1 MKQQRIEEKQ
11 GKLDTPVFMIS
22 IIAIILIIVPLMLFP
37 KESKILLDTLL
48 EFITFRLGSFYVLI
62 YVVTLGFLLWLV
74 IRGFGNIKLGGKD
87 EKPEYSDFSWGV
99 MIFCTGIGGSMMM
112 FSFVEPLY
120 YLTDTPFEIE
130 PLSSLAYE
138 YAHMYG
144 QLHWGPADW
153 ALFLPVSLAIAY
165 NVYVQ
170 NNNETRLGSVMA
182 KYGFGNKIVADI
194 IDVFTIIAMMGGVAT
209 SMGLS
214 APLICQVFSR
224 IFHIENNNILLYVI
238 FCAWFLI
245 FATSVWRG
253 LDKGIKKLSRFNVAI
268 ALLFIFLVLIIAG
281 PMNVLDTELN
291 SIGLYLDNFFK
302 MSFYTDPFGKEG
314 FPQRWTVF
322 YWANTLAYVPIVGC
336 FTARISKGRT
346 IKQVISGMIIY
357 GMLGTFLSFSALGY
371 YSLYLQKSGQVDLI
385 YILQNSG
392 KDAAIMAILD
402 TLPFSELLSGLFAV
416 VCMVFM
422 ATTIDSTAYILAS
435 STMRPSREKLEPGRW
450 NRMLWAVIFLLLSLA
465 LTRIG
470 GLETMQTASVV
481 AAFPMIFI
489 MLIAMIVLGKKL
501 VKRNG
506 T

>member
-1 MKQQRIEEKQ
+1 MRQQRKDKKQ
-11 GKLDTPVFMIS
+11 GTLDVPVFLIS
-22 IIAIILIIVPLMLFP
+22 TIAIVFIIVPLMLFP

-48 EFITFRLGSFYVLI
+48 NFITFRLGSFYILI
-62 YVVTLGFLLWLV
+62 YVVTLFFLLWLM
-74 IRGFGNIKLGGKD
+74 IRGFGNIKLGGID
-87 EKPEYSDFSWGV
+87 EKPEYSDFNWGV
-99 MIFCTGIGGSMMM
+99 MVFCTGIAGSMMM
-112 FSFVEPLY
+112 FSFIEPLY

-153 ALFLPVSLAIAY
+153 ALFIPVSLLIAY
-165 NVYVQ
+165 NIYVQ
-170 NNNETRLGSVMA
+170 NNNETRLGSA
-182 KYGFGNKIVADI
+182 LTQYGFGNKVVAGI
-194 IDVFTIIAMMGGVAT
+194 IDVLAIIAMLGGVAT

-214 APLICQVFSR
+214 APFICQIFSK
-224 IFHIENNNILLYVI
+224 IFHIDNNNVLLYFV
-238 FCAWFLI
+238 FLVWFLL
-245 FATSVWRG
+245 FSTSVWRG
-253 LDKGIKKLSRFNVAI
+253 LDNGIRKLSRFNVCI
-268 ALLFIFLVLIIAG
+268 ALIFIALILIIAG
-281 PMNVLDTELN
+281 PLDVLDAELN

-302 MSFYTDPFGKEG
+302 MSFYTDPFGKGG

-322 YWANTLAYVPIVGC
+322 YWANSLAYVPIVGC

-357 GMLGTFLSFSALGY
+357 GMLGSFLSFSVLGY

-385 YILQNSG
+385 YILQSAG
-392 KDAAIMAILD
+392 KDAAIVAILD
-402 TLPFSELLSGLFAV
+402 TLPCSEIISGLFAV

-422 ATTIDSTAYILAS
+422 ATTIDSTSYILAS
-435 STMRPSREKLEPGRW
+435 STMRSSKGKTEPDRW
-450 NRMLWAVIFLLLSLA
+450 NRMLWAVIFLFLSLA
-465 LTRIG
+465 LTKIG

-489 MLIAMIVLGKKL
+489 MFIAMIMLRKKL
-501 VKRNG
+501 VKRNR